1 MSLAPAFLDD
11 LRARTG
17 LTAIIGRR
25 VKLTRAGREMKGCCP
40 FHNEKTPSFYVN
52 EDKGFYHCFGCGAHG
67 DAIRFLT
74 ELDGLSFIDAVK
86 MLAAE
91 AGLELPPLD
100 RADPESRKRAGLHD
114 ILAIAADWYQDQL
127 RSVAGAAARG
137 YLAMRQVSP
146 NLVDQFGLG
155 FAPDSRDALSKALEA
170 KIDALQ
176 PDQLLD
182 AGLVGEADGRRY
194 DRFRGRLIFPIH
206 DPRGRVVGFGGRILG
221 DGNPKYLNS
230 PEGPVF
236 DKGRLLYNFHRAGPA
251 ARKSGSLFVVEGYMD
266 VVALA
271 HAGIPEAV
279 APLGTALTEDQI
291 ALCWRACDN
300 PTLSFDG
307 DEAGRRAAAKAAL
320 RVLPHLVPGKSAKV
334 LTLPLGLDPDDFVK
348 RQGAKA
354 FHQAA
359 AQAKMLSQFLYDHL
373 ERQANLATAEGRTQF
388 SATLKEVSS
397 TIANYEIQR
406 EFFFE
411 WRRRA
416 FQAFRSAQEGGR
428 SRDRDDRSKSD
439 LKSEVSDL
447 LTPNR
452 IVEARILA
460 SIARRDD
467 PDEIEHYVE
476 EMLDVDLYY
485 PALNEAFIELRD
497 SGEAR
502 AIRLRGVVELLP
514 REVPSNDFRRVMKGI
529 MRAIIELGQHRRAWE
544 DVRSQYESHP
554 EKAYAEQ
561 RSLAAQAYQTRERLL
576 ALAGEV
582 ADMKA
587 ISRAAA

>member
-1 MSLAPAFLDD
+1 
-11 LRARTG
+11 
-17 LTAIIGRR
+17 
-25 VKLTRAGREMKGCCP
+25 MKGCCP

-74 ELDGLSFIDAVK
+74 ELDGLSFMDAVK
-86 MLAAE
+86 TLAAE

-114 ILAIAADWYQDQL
+114 VLAAAADWYRAQL
-127 RSVAGAAARG
+127 QSVAGAGARD
-137 YLAMRQVSP
+137 YLSGRQVTP
-146 NLVDQFGLG
+146 VLADQFGLG
-155 FAPDSRDALSKALEA
+155 FAPDSRDALTKALSA
-170 KIDALQ
+170 KIDTLE
-176 PDQLLD
+176 PSQLLE

-194 DRFRGRLIFPIH
+194 DRFRGRLMFPIH

-251 ARKSGSLFVVEGYMD
+251 ARKSGTLFVVEGYMD

-271 HAGIPEAV
+271 KAGIPEAV

-291 ALCWRACDN
+291 ALCWKACDS

-320 RVLPHLVPGKSAKV
+320 RILPHLVPSKSAKV
-334 LTLPLGLDPDDFVK
+334 LALPLGLDPDDLIK

-354 FHQAA
+354 FLQAA
-359 AQAKMLSQFLYDHL
+359 SQAKILSQFLYDYL
-373 ERQANLATAEGRTQF
+373 ERQANLSTAEGRTQF
-388 SATLKEVSS
+388 SATLREVSS
-397 TIANYEIQR
+397 TIANFEVQKA
-406 EFFFE
+406 FFSE

-416 FQAFRSAQEGGR
+416 SQAFWSAQDGGN
-428 SRDRDDRSKSD
+428 SRARNDKSKSD
-439 LKSEVSDL
+439 LRSEVADL

-452 IVEARILA
+452 IVEAKILA

-467 PDEIEHYVE
+467 PDEKEHYVE
-476 EMLDVDLYY
+476 EMLDIDLYY
-485 PALNEAFIELRD
+485 PALNEAFFELRD
-497 SGEAR
+497 EGEAR

-529 MRAIIELGQHRRAWE
+529 IRAAIELGQYRLAWE
-544 DVRSQYESHP
+544 KVRLEYETHP

-576 ALAGEV
+576 GLAAEV
-582 ADMKA
+582 ADVKA
-587 ISRAAA
+587 ISKAAA

>member
-1 MSLAPAFLDD
+1 VSLAPAFLDD

-17 LTAIIGRR
+17 LTAIIGRK

-86 MLAAE
+86 TLAAE

-114 ILAIAADWYQDQL
+114 ILAAAADWYREQL
-127 RSVAGAAARG
+127 RSVAGAAARE
-137 YLAMRQVSP
+137 YLSGRQVSSI
-146 NLVDQFGLG
+146 LADQFGLG
-155 FAPDSRDALSKALEA
+155 FAPDSRDALTKGLEA
-170 KIDALQ
+170 RIDALE
-176 PDQLLD
+176 PGQLMD

-194 DRFRGRLIFPIH
+194 DRFRGRLMFPIH

-251 ARKSGSLFVVEGYMD
+251 ARKSGNLFVVEGYMD

-271 HAGIPEAV
+271 KTGIPEAV

-291 ALCWRACDN
+291 ALCWKACDN

-320 RVLPHLVPGKSAKV
+320 RILPHLVPGKGAMV

-348 RQGAKA
+348 QQGAKA
-354 FHQAA
+354 FRDAA
-359 AQAKMLSQFLYDHL
+359 AQAKILSQFLYNHL
-373 ERQANLATAEGRTQF
+373 ERQANLTTPEGRIQF
-388 SATLKEVSS
+388 SATLREVSS
-397 TIANYEIQR
+397 TIANFEIQKA
-406 EFFFE
+406 FLSE
-411 WRRRA
+411 WRRSA
-416 FQAFRSAQEGGR
+416 WQAFRLAQESGRFQDRDSR
-428 SRDRDDRSKSD
+428 SRSD
-439 LKSEVSDL
+439 LKSEVADL

-452 IVEARILA
+452 IVEAKILA

-467 PDEIEHYVE
+467 PNEIEHYVE
-476 EMLDVDLYY
+476 EMIGVEFFY
-485 PALNEAFIELRD
+485 PALNEAFFELRD
-497 SGEAR
+497 KGEAK
-502 AIRLRGVVELLP
+502 AIRLRGVIELLP
-514 REVPSNDFRRVMKGI
+514 REVAAGDFRRVMKGI
-529 MRAIIELGQHRRAWE
+529 LSAVIELGHQRRAWK
-544 DVRSQYESHP
+544 DVRAQYDSHP
-554 EKAYAEQ
+554 EKAYSEQ
-561 RSLAAQAYQTRERLL
+561 RSLAAQAHRTRERLL
-576 ALAGEV
+576 ALAAEV
-582 ADMKA
+582 ADVRA
-587 ISRAAA
+587 ISKAAA